1 MRRIYSLMGAAL
13 LLGCTDA
20 SSSSTT
26 APRLTGAVVT
36 GGASQDRA
44 GFGNDN
50 GEQRLI
56 LTMLSSDEEPLITNV
71 TPNITVES
79 PAHGQAHVRL
89 SKDGQSM
96 DFVLVVNDISNVVQA
111 HIHMAPKG
119 VNGGIVVW
127 LFPSVTATTAL
138 TGPTGEHHGLL
149 AQGTFTAA
157 NLRGALANQPLS
169 ALVAAIAAGNT
180 YVNVHT
186 NDGVAPTNTGPGDY
200 PGGEVRGQ
208 LDRNGH

>member
-36 GGASQDRA
+36 GGASQDRE
-44 GFGNDN
+44 GFGNDQ

-127 LFPSVTATTAL
+127 LYPSVKGIAPL
-138 TGPTGEHHGLL
+138 PGGGGPLGRILVS
-149 AQGTFTAA
+149 GTFSSAD
-157 NLRGALANQPLS
+157 LRGALAGMT
-169 ALVAAIAAGNT
+169 IATSSPRWKPGRR
-180 YVNVHT
+180 
-186 NDGVAPTNTGPGDY
+186 TGTCT
-200 PGGEVRGQ
+200 RMTA
-208 LDRNGH
+208 

>member
-1 MRRIYSLMGAAL
+1 LAGAAL
-13 LLGCTDA
+13 LVGCAD
-20 SSSSTT
+20 SSSTT
-26 APRLTGAVVT
+26 TAPTLTGAVVT
-36 GGASQDRA
+36 GGAHTDRK
-44 GFGNDN
+44 GFGDDH

-56 LTMLSSDEEPLITNV
+56 LTMLTGDEEVPPRAT
-71 TPNITVES
+71 

-96 DFVLVVNDISNVVQA
+96 DFVLVVNDITNITQA

-119 VNGGIVVW
+119 TNGPIVVW
-127 LFPSVTATTAL
+127 LYPNTATGPAL
-138 TGPTGEHHGLL
+138 PGGGGPHSGLL
-149 AQGTFTAA
+149 AKGTFTASSLV
-157 NLRGALANQPLS
+157 NALAGQPLS

-186 NDGVAPTNTGPGDY
+186 SDGVDPANTGPGDF